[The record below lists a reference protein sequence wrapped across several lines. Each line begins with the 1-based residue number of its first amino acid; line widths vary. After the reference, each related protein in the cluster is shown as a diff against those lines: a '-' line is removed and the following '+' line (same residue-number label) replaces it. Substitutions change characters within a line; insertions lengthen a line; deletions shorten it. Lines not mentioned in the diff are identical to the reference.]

1 MSEHLKKADTEHF
14 DADVIHNPRPVL
26 VDFYADWCG
35 PCQSL
40 APVVA
45 GLAEDYADRVAVRKV
60 DVDTAGELAGRY
72 GVRSIPTVML
82 FQDGEVVATHIG
94 AASKSALAQ
103 LLERH
108 LADVAER

>member
-1 MSEHLKKADTEHF
+1 MSEHLKKVDTEHF
-14 DADVIHNPRPVL
+14 DADVIHNTRPVL

-72 GVRSIPTVML
+72 GVRSIPTLML

-94 AASKSALAQ
+94 VVSKSELAQ
-103 LLERH
+103 LIDGH
-108 LADVAER
+108 LVAAAGS